1 MSFWSKLT
9 SWVHG
14 AAVKA
19 SSVFVAIFGAQA
31 AQQFAQGALALLRTA
46 EGKLAVDAVE
56 AVSSL
61 SLDAAGKRAA
71 AFDKLSSDFKAQGK
85 TVGDSIIN
93 LLIETAVGF
102 LKGHIG
108 PA

>member
-1 MSFWSKLT
+1 MSFWQKLT

-19 SSVFVAIFGAQA
+19 STVFVTIFGVQA
-31 AQQFAQGALALLRTA
+31 AQQFAQGALALLKTA
-46 EGKLAVDAVE
+46 EGQLAVDAVE

-71 AFDKLSSDFKAQGK
+71 AFDKLNSDFKTQGK

-93 LLIETAVGF
+93 LLIETAVSF
-102 LKGHIG
+102 VKGHVG